1 MNKCIVMGRLTRDP
15 EITVTANAKIARYT
29 LAVDRP
35 ARAGAERQADFI
47 SCVAFNNGADFAER
61 YLQKGT
67 KLLVTGRIQTGS
79 YTNKDGKKVYTT
91 DVITESQEF
100 VEPKNAGGE
109 APRDEATEKP
119 EPRAKQTTMD
129 DFMPIP
135 DDLAD
140 EGLPFN

>member
-109 APRDEATEKP
+109 APRDEAMEKP